1 MLTRSSLLLVCLTW
15 IIACDYV
22 SAASLDCADVVTDS
36 EVTICDDEELRAFDR
51 IMGILWNEQSTPS
64 LELQEIQQEWL
75 EQRNLCGSDIDCLRQ
90 SYRDRLS
97 EAPYHLHSFEVVQ
110 LYDFQT
116 EAFAQYLF
124 TNIDYAYNIETFVF
138 AFSDE
143 GRREIPWVAPQFSEE
158 ITTCGLTVLSDANVD
173 FELSQS
179 ELGWTNVLDEGYRE
193 RSLQT
198 GEISVFT
205 KWIGHGDLSS
215 EVVYR
220 LTGGRFV
227 PDRALVDSCEDQE
240 QVFASMFFDNPLKN
254 LEAELVYVHS
264 PELQL
269 EGDIF
274 DEYDSLS
281 QQCEQN
287 GPNMGAI
294 RMCLMG
300 LADTRMQAILLARTE
315 YFREAGLEANID
327 SLVETQIAFEAYRT
341 SSCDLIHDI
350 NHGWIADDATMNC
363 YNRLTNQRTEFLN
376 TQWLLD

>member
-1 MLTRSSLLLVCLTW
+1 M
-15 IIACDYV
+15 
-22 SAASLDCADVVTDS
+22 
-36 EVTICDDEELRAFDR
+36 
-51 IMGILWNEQSTPS
+51 
-64 LELQEIQQEWL
+64 
-75 EQRNLCGSDIDCLRQ
+75 
-90 SYRDRLS
+90 
-97 EAPYHLHSFEVVQ
+97 
-110 LYDFQT
+110 
-116 EAFAQYLF
+116 
-124 TNIDYAYNIETFVF
+124 
-138 AFSDE
+138 
-143 GRREIPWVAPQFSEE
+143 
-158 ITTCGLTVLSDANVD
+158 
-173 FELSQS
+173 
-179 ELGWTNVLDEGYRE
+179 
-193 RSLQT
+193 
-198 GEISVFT
+198 
-205 KWIGHGDLSS
+205 
-215 EVVYR
+215 
-220 LTGGRFV
+220 
-227 PDRALVDSCEDQE
+227 PDRALVDNCEDQE
-240 QVFASMFFDNPLKN
+240 QVFATMFFDNPLKN

-327 SLVETQIAFEAYRT
+327 SLVETQIVFEAYRT

-350 NHGWIADDATMNC
+350 NHGWIADDASMNC